1 MAVVS
6 RSTDLDSVP
15 YDEPRQAS
23 IVAIR
28 SDGQERLIT
37 TLRIAPRD
45 PKVELRL
52 SGTGWLA
59 ADVGEGLRLIDLRD
73 PSHVVGPL
81 DGRGYRSWIPG
92 GRFAEW
98 TESGSMR
105 LTDPET
111 GATTMLSLPSLA
123 RVFDELAALQEG
135 PVEPIDGWLADGTGF
150 VTGVDHSRWRV
161 VYLDGRPDGQVIP
174 RLDPSLSKG
183 RGPAGMSLQVCDPSL
198 DGTCP
203 GLPSGAVVGKA
214 ADGTLTTWYRDELAP
229 DEVVAARH
237 TRDGTAMWL
246 LLDRREGGR
255 QFALARVGAG
265 GTAREVLSAG
275 LPSSEPDTYW
285 WIEDVAPDES
295 LVALGGL
302 GDLVLAEPLTG
313 RVRAVEGDLLGL
325 VPDADVDAWA
335 GGPYGEASPGVSL
348 TPRFPAW
355 PTLRPLSELIA
366 ERVPSE
372 GTVLWR
378 WEQSA
383 TDGPATPASPVV
395 SEPMALD
402 GGFGVMLACSGPS
415 DVVITMDPPPWPDI
429 EPVASAC
436 RDGDSAAT
444 GSEFAGP
451 DLDQAVRFTV
461 ESAPDTSWQVV
472 VFDSGTP

>member
-1 MAVVS
+1 
-6 RSTDLDSVP
+6 
-15 YDEPRQAS
+15 
-23 IVAIR
+23 
-28 SDGQERLIT
+28 
-37 TLRIAPRD
+37 
-45 PKVELRL
+45 
-52 SGTGWLA
+52 
-59 ADVGEGLRLIDLRD
+59 
-73 PSHVVGPL
+73 
-81 DGRGYRSWIPG
+81 
-92 GRFAEW
+92 
-98 TESGSMR
+98 MR

-265 GTAREVLSAG
+265 GSAREVLSAG

-313 RVRAVEGDLLGL
+313 RARAVEGRPARAGAGRRRGRVGRWSVWRGRAPVGRSRLGS
-325 VPDADVDAWA
+325 PP
-335 GGPYGEASPGVSL
+335 GPPCAPSASSSPSGSRARGRCCGDGSS
-348 TPRFPAW
+348 PR
-355 PTLRPLSELIA
+355 PTVR
-366 ERVPSE
+366 R
-372 GTVLWR
+372 R
-378 WEQSA
+378 
-383 TDGPATPASPVV
+383 PASPVV

-436 RDGDSAAT
+436 RDGDGAAT
-444 GSEFAGP
+444 GSESRARTSTRP
-451 DLDQAVRFTV
+451 
-461 ESAPDTSWQVV
+461 SASPWSQRPTHPGKSWC
-472 VFDSGTP
+472 SIGTP